1 MSAQCN
7 HPTAGTVT
15 SQQHGMSDEPHA
27 STRVCDL
34 PECIEEAMAWVT
46 RMSHGKPAYHLPD
59 SEIVS

>member
-34 PECIEEAMAWVT
+34 PECIAEAFAWVT
-46 RMSHGKPAYHLPD
+46 RMTHGQKEAHHVRD
-59 SEIVS
+59 EVA